1 MSIIGDKL
9 REIVFDNKTRNNTY
23 YLDYIYNCIISEDIY
38 YKDFSYYDLF
48 KKVKKYIKYIND
60 NYKNKDKKVC
70 FLLINNY
77 IDDIAYYIALLE
89 TGIKPIIINRD
100 YLFELYINN
109 PDIDY
114 METNDNLGYIHMP
127 FFNED
132 NYSTKL
138 DKLEEESE
146 ISNKNSSNFSYLSG
160 FSEIKLDKEKI
171 NRILNYYIRKNK
183 IDLINDEDYD
193 FAMLT
198 SGTTGNF
205 KIKKIKEK
213 DLYDK
218 IVANYDLNTEEK
230 IINNTPISAISG
242 LIFNAYIPILSKRK
256 SIAIS
261 ERFQYSLRDATGTVS
276 LVLPGGTDT
285 YDHFVNYFS
294 YEYPEDI
301 TKFNVNHVFF
311 IGKRISESNV
321 ENVRKLTSY
330 LKDDCAY
337 NFYGNTENLGLVCSC
352 NQENLIP
359 IYIYGLDIKQDKYIY
374 SLNKKD
380 VYEKSIQDGKV
391 VIKKI
396 DMPYNED
403 YFEEIMPISSNYN
416 RDSSIIRIK
425 NKLFNELIVNG
436 QKTGDYGFEHNN
448 LLYYA
453 CRSGEVIKNND
464 SYSLVSTIEKT
475 IKNICCLDCYIVNKD
490 NVITIFFV
498 KDKGYEGG
506 LSTKEI
512 FVKIPLLRELLKK
525 INVEIDNMAIVDDIN
540 VPRGVEVGKLK
551 RNILSKYTFTR
562 INKNINSEDFYGFLE
577 NVFNEQISELLDKN
591 SNVKL
596 INGVYHFSKEE
607 FNIIDIFI
615 IILNYGVHNFLEKD
629 DEYHLIIDNTYID
642 AKHPNN
648 IIKKDD
654 FYKLIHD
661 YIEKNQINDIKID
674 FNRDYNYITLKI
686 DGYDFE
692 EIMDLEHYDELYVY
706 NFDIDDE
713 YPIDQYD
720 YSDLRYFINKVKISD
735 DGDYYMDVLDD
746 AKDHLNIP
754 FYFTVSE
761 KDGKITL
768 VENYNLYLDNN
779 EGNKTYVIRK
789 RNLYN

>member
-1 MSIIGDKL
+1 MLIYRQNEGYAMSIIGDKL

-23 YLDYIYNCIISEDIY
+23 YLDYIYNYIIGEEIY

-213 DLYDK
+213 DLCDK
-218 IVANYDLNTEEK
+218 IVANYDLTTEEK

-242 LIFNAYIPILSKRK
+242 LIFNVYIPILSKRK

-261 ERFQYSLRDATGTVS
+261 ERFQYPLRDATGTVS

-311 IGKRISESNV
+311 LVERISESNV

-330 LKDDCAY
+330 LNDDCVY

-374 SLNKKD
+374 SLKL
-380 VYEKSIQDGKV
+380 SI
-391 VIKKI
+391 
-396 DMPYNED
+396 
-403 YFEEIMPISSNYN
+403 F
-416 RDSSIIRIK
+416 
-425 NKLFNELIVNG
+425 
-436 QKTGDYGFEHNN
+436 
-448 LLYYA
+448 
-453 CRSGEVIKNND
+453 
-464 SYSLVSTIEKT
+464 
-475 IKNICCLDCYIVNKD
+475 
-490 NVITIFFV
+490 
-498 KDKGYEGG
+498 
-506 LSTKEI
+506 
-512 FVKIPLLRELLKK
+512 
-525 INVEIDNMAIVDDIN
+525 
-540 VPRGVEVGKLK
+540 
-551 RNILSKYTFTR
+551 
-562 INKNINSEDFYGFLE
+562 
-577 NVFNEQISELLDKN
+577 
-591 SNVKL
+591 
-596 INGVYHFSKEE
+596 
-607 FNIIDIFI
+607 
-615 IILNYGVHNFLEKD
+615 
-629 DEYHLIIDNTYID
+629 
-642 AKHPNN
+642 
-648 IIKKDD
+648 
-654 FYKLIHD
+654 
-661 YIEKNQINDIKID
+661 
-674 FNRDYNYITLKI
+674 
-686 DGYDFE
+686 
-692 EIMDLEHYDELYVY
+692 
-706 NFDIDDE
+706 
-713 YPIDQYD
+713 QY
-720 YSDLRYFINKVKISD
+720 
-735 DGDYYMDVLDD
+735 
-746 AKDHLNIP
+746 
-754 FYFTVSE
+754 
-761 KDGKITL
+761 
-768 VENYNLYLDNN
+768 
-779 EGNKTYVIRK
+779 
-789 RNLYN
+789 